1 MSARGG
7 RAAANGWTV
16 SSQTAL
22 VVRNAD
28 AVRRGLVG
36 EIVSRLGARGLKIV
50 GLKMM
55 QVSRELALRHY
66 EEHQGKP
73 FFDGLVDFII
83 SGPIVALALEGENA
97 VGLVRRTMGATS
109 PLDSDPGTVRGDL
122 AVDIGRNLIHGSDS
136 PESAQR
142 ELALFFAEAELLDY
156 TRDNEPWITWI
167 TGA

>member
-1 MSARGG
+1 M
-7 RAAANGWTV
+7 NPQKT
-16 SSQTAL
+16 L
-22 VVRNAD
+22 VLLKPD
-28 AVRRGLVG
+28 AVQRGLVG
-36 EIVSRLGARGLKIV
+36 EIVSRLEARGLKIV

-156 TRDNEPWITWI
+156 TRDNEPWITGI